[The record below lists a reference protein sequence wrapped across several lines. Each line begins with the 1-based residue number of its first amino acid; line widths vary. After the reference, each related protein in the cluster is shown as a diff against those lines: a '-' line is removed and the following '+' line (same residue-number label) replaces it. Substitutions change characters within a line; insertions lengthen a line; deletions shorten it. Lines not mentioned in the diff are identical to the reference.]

1 MIHLSHSPP
10 PGADMAESAVNLPG
24 LDDEYPLTQ
33 QQIDDFRTNG
43 FVYLPGVCSTDEVA
57 FYREAIVRATYANN
71 REHRPLAERDTFR
84 RLALQTMQIRFHDP
98 AVMAFV
104 TARRFGRIAAQLL
117 EVSGVR
123 IYHDQSL
130 FKEPGGINITPWHQD
145 LYYWPFNEGT
155 VCGMWMPLV
164 DVTREMGNM
173 RFVKGSHLHG
183 YLGDHHISDESQA
196 AYEQWIA
203 DHGAEVTDVVPMQAG
218 DATFHHGWCV
228 HGARANHSQTMRE
241 AMVVAYFRDGMRVGA
256 ASNPAKAGDQEA
268 FLDNLPEGALAAGS
282 TNTLVYP

>member
-1 MIHLSHSPP
+1 
-10 PGADMAESAVNLPG
+10 MAESAATMPS

-33 QQIDDFRTNG
+33 DQIEAFRANG
-43 FVYLPGVCSTDEVA
+43 FVYLPGVCSADEVA
-57 FYREAIVRATYANN
+57 TYRKAIVSATYAVNQE
-71 REHRPLAERDTFR
+71 RRPLAERDTFR
-84 RLALQTMQIRFHDP
+84 KLALQTMQIRFHDP

-104 TARRFGRIAAQLL
+104 TARRFGRIAAELL
-117 EVSGVR
+117 GVPGVR

-130 FKEPGGINITPWHQD
+130 FKEPGAGTNLTPWHQD

-196 AYEQWIA
+196 VYDQWIA
-203 DHGAEVTDVVPMQAG
+203 DHQAEVVEVEPMRAG

-228 HGARANHSQTMRE
+228 HGARPNCSPTMRE

-256 ASNPAKAGDQEA
+256 ASNLAKVRNLEA

-282 TNTLVYP
+282 TNTLVYSS

>member
-1 MIHLSHSPP
+1 
-10 PGADMAESAVNLPG
+10 MAESAATMPM
-24 LDDEYPLTQ
+24 LDDAYPLTGE
-33 QQIDDFRTNG
+33 QIEAFRANG
-43 FVYLPGVCSTDEVA
+43 FVYLPNVCSAHEVA
-57 FYREAIVRATYANN
+57 FYREAIARATYANN
-71 REHRPLAERDTFR
+71 TERRPLAERDTFR
-84 RLALQTMQIRFHDP
+84 KLALQTMQIRFHDP

-117 EVSGVR
+117 GVQGVR

-130 FKEPGGINITPWHQD
+130 FKEPGAGTNPTPWHQD
-145 LYYWPFNEGT
+145 LYYWPFDEGT

-183 YLGDHHISDESQA
+183 YLGDHRISDESQA
-196 AYEQWIA
+196 VYDQWIA
-203 DHGAEVTDVVPMQAG
+203 DHGAEVTEVVPMRAG

-228 HGARANHSQTMRE
+228 HGARPNHSETMRE

-256 ASNPAKAGDQEA
+256 AGNPGKVRNLEA
-268 FLDNLPEGALAAGS
+268 FLDNLPEGAPAAGS
-282 TNTLVYP
+282 TNTLVYSS

>member
-1 MIHLSHSPP
+1 
-10 PGADMAESAVNLPG
+10 MAESAASMPP

-33 QQIDDFRTNG
+33 DQIDAFRADG
-43 FVYLPGVCSTDEVA
+43 CVYLPGVCSPHEVA
-57 FYREAIVRATYANN
+57 FYRQAIVRATYAHNTE
-71 REHRPLAERDTFR
+71 RRPLAERETFR
-84 RLALQTMQIRFHDP
+84 KLALQTMQIRYHDP

-117 EVSGVR
+117 GVDGVR

-130 FKEPGGINITPWHQD
+130 FKEPGAGTNITPWHQD
-145 LYYWPFNEGT
+145 LYYWPFDEGT

-164 DVTREMGNM
+164 DVTGDMGNL
-173 RFVKGSHLHG
+173 RFVKGSHRHG

-196 AYEQWIA
+196 FYDRWIA
-203 DHGAEVTDVVPMQAG
+203 DHDAEVVDVVPMRAG

-228 HGARANHSQTMRE
+228 HGARPNGSETMRE

-256 ASNPAKAGDQEA
+256 ANNPGKVRNLEA

-282 TNTLVYP
+282 TNTLVYRA

>member
-1 MIHLSHSPP
+1 
-10 PGADMAESAVNLPG
+10 MAESAACMPA
-24 LDDEYPLTQ
+24 LDDEYPLTPD
-33 QQIDDFRTNG
+33 QIAAFRANG
-43 FVYLPGVCSTDEVA
+43 FVYLPAICSANEVA
-57 FYREAIVRATYANN
+57 FYREAIVAATYANN
-71 REHRPLAERDTFR
+71 QERRPLAERDTFR
-84 RLALQTMQIRFHDP
+84 KLALQTMQIRFHDP
-98 AVMAFV
+98 VVMAFV

-117 EVSGVR
+117 GVSGVR

-164 DVTREMGNM
+164 DVTPEMGNM

-196 AYEQWIA
+196 VYEQWIA
-203 DHGAEVTDVVPMQAG
+203 DRGAEVVEVVPMRAG

-228 HGARANHSQTMRE
+228 HGARANDSQTMRE
-241 AMVVAYFRDGMRVGA
+241 AMVVAYFRDGMQVGA
-256 ASNPAKAGDQEA
+256 ANNPAKVRNLEA

-282 TNTLVYP
+282 TNTLVYSSD